1 MRAQERLPSPRRLQV
16 FIDAGPF
23 VFGICFRRLPGRARR
38 RRRASGEHVRASCE
52 RVCYRRRSKKKGGGG
67 WETKD
72 PPESIKRS
80 RYPRLQECEWS
91 VNNTNQTNT
100 ETNKKQQNRWNESYV
115 IHELKEPQKT
125 RRNEPDMFI
134 WIGNLEA
141 ARRKCFKNDFYLSS
155 MPRSRLKNS
164 SRRGLMGR
172 SVSTAIRR
180 LVKTRV
186 QPNAGGCS
194 SKWDIFN

>member
-1 MRAQERLPSPRRLQV
+1 MLGRLSSGSVFDAYQEELGGGGVHLENTFGPRV
-16 FIDAGPF
+16 SGF
-23 VFGICFRRLPGRARR
+23 VIVGEARR
-38 RRRASGEHVRASCE
+38 RG
-52 RVCYRRRSKKKGGGG
+52 GGGG

-180 LVKTRV
+180 LVKMRV